1 MSNQL
6 GLLQTRGFELRL
18 QSLMLHDASRMLS
31 QWRCDMMY
39 GAAAAG
45 LDSLLRRLELGLH
58 GLPLFACRLQ
68 THVGMAQHGTQHR
81 KDHARICQDAGV
93 LMVDGVGRQLPS
105 AGSQCT
111 SV

>member
-31 QWRCDMMY
+31 QWRCEMTY

-68 THVGMAQHGTQHR
+68 PTWAWHSTGRSTASTMLAYDRMIQN
-81 KDHARICQDAGV
+81 ARV
-93 LMVDGVGRQLPS
+93 
-105 AGSQCT
+105 
-111 SV
+111 